1 MSKRHW
7 KLFVEDIL
15 ESTELIEDYIANMK
29 EEDFKKDRKTVDAV
43 IRNLEIIGEASR
55 NIPDEVKIIYKQ
67 IDWKGLIGLRN
78 RIAHE
83 YFGVSLTIVWNIV
96 KYELPLLKEKLKQI
110 IEKS

>member
-43 IRNLEIIGEASR
+43 IRN
-55 NIPDEVKIIYKQ
+55 
-67 IDWKGLIGLRN
+67 
-78 RIAHE
+78 
-83 YFGVSLTIVWNIV
+83 
-96 KYELPLLKEKLKQI
+96 
-110 IEKS
+110 